1 MTVYATTA
9 QIKAALSIGTAD
21 TASDALIGSAGTA
34 ASAMID
40 AYCGR
45 TFGTATATRY
55 YAADD
60 SYLLRTDDIAGTA
73 VTIEVSTSADGV
85 YDVTFATTDYQLEPL
100 NGIANGVA
108 SPFTQVRAIGDYTWP
123 ISTEAAVKVTA
134 VYGRAAVPD
143 AVEYAAILLAER
155 LYKRVDS
162 PLGVAGFGGDMGAIR
177 VSRYMDPDVELL
189 LSPYRTGANAVGGI
203 A

>member
-1 MTVYATTA
+1 MTVYASTA

-34 ASAMID
+34 ASAMVD

-45 TFGTATATRY
+45 TFGTAVTATRY
-55 YAADD
+55 YAAD
-60 SYLLRTDDIAGTA
+60 SWYFVSTDDFIGTPT
-73 VTIEVSTSADGV
+73 VETDEGADGTWITWAAT
-85 YDVTFATTDYQLEPL
+85 DVQSEPL
-100 NGIANGVA
+100 NNIANGVTT
-108 SPFTQVRAIGDYTWP
+108 PYNTLRAIGDYTFPW
-123 ISTEAAVKVTA
+123 SKEALVRVTA
-134 VYGRAAVPD
+134 TFGRTAIPD
-143 AVEYAAILLAER
+143 AVSYATILLAER

-162 PLGVAGFGGDMGAIR
+162 PLGVAGFGDMGAIR

-189 LSPYRTGANAVGGI
+189 LSPYRTGANAIGGI

>member
-45 TFGTATATRY
+45 TFGTAVTATRY
-55 YAADD
+55 YAAD
-60 SYLLRTDDIAGTA
+60 SWYVVRTDDFIGTA
-73 VTIEVSTSADGV
+73 TVETDEGADGTW
-85 YDVTFATTDYQLEPL
+85 VTWGAGDSQSEPL
-100 NGIANGVA
+100 NNIANGV
-108 SPFTQVRAIGDYTWP
+108 STPYNTIRAIGDYTFP
-123 ISTEAAVKVTA
+123 LSSEALVRVTA
-134 VYGRAAVPD
+134 TFGRTAIPD
-143 AVEYAAILLAER
+143 AVSYAAILLAER

-162 PLGVAGFGGDMGAIR
+162 PLGVAGFGDMGAIR

-189 LSPYRTGANAVGGI
+189 LSPYRTGGNAFGGI

>member
-1 MTVYATTA
+1 MTVYASTA

-45 TFGTATATRY
+45 TFGTAASSTRY
-55 YAADD
+55 YAAD
-60 SYLLRTDDIAGTA
+60 SMTVLRTDDIAGTA
-73 VTIEVSTSADGV
+73 VTVEIDEGSDGTWL
-85 YDVTFATTDYQLEPL
+85 TFTPTDYQLEPL
-100 NGIANGVA
+100 NGIANG
-108 SPFTQVRAIGDYTWP
+108 QVVPYNTIRAIGDYTFP
-123 ISTEAAVKVTA
+123 VSSEAAVRVTA
-134 VYGRAAVPD
+134 TFGRSSVPD
-143 AVEYAAILLAER
+143 AVSYAAILLAER

-162 PLGVAGFGGDMGAIR
+162 PLGVAGFGDMGAIR

-189 LSPYRTGANAVGGI
+189 LSPYRTGANAIGGI

>member
-21 TASDALIGSAGTA
+21 TASDTQIGAAGTA

-45 TFGTATATRY
+45 TFGTAVTATRY
-55 YAADD
+55 YAADNWWVV
-60 SYLLRTDDIAGTA
+60 RTDDFIGTA
-73 VTIEVSTSADGV
+73 TVETDEGSDGSWVTW
-85 YDVTFATTDYQLEPL
+85 ATTDVQAEPL
-100 NGIANGVA
+100 NNIANGVTT
-108 SPFTQVRAIGDYTWP
+108 PYNTVRAIGDYNFP
-123 ISTEAAVKVTA
+123 PGPEALVRVTA
-134 VYGRAAVPD
+134 TFGRTAIPD
-143 AVEYAAILLAER
+143 AVSYATILLAER

-162 PLGVAGFGGDMGAIR
+162 PLGVAGFGDMGAIR

-189 LSPYRTGANAVGGI
+189 LAPHRTGGNSIGGI